1 MNCFPWR
8 ALQRLALFLMMVSLL
23 LPSGGCLRTNPDSAA
38 SVDETDDG
46 LGEGAEP
53 ADDSEAATEDDEEF
67 DRLEPYDPPP
77 LEEIDAN
84 ANWIDRPVAGGLE
97 QLETRL
103 EDNQPLLS
111 AEEAMGMKNDSEQAN
126 EKIYSVVRQLP
137 EDEDQVDWDATWVH
151 HLGGDLKSLNPL
163 MISAAVEMELLELT
177 SAQLIGYD
185 ADFESFAQDWVV
197 RTWQT
202 SEDRMID
209 KFVLRDEMTWSDGK
223 PVTAHDFVFSFQT
236 IMDPRVPIPAV
247 RSGTSQLKWV
257 EAYDDHTLV
266 IFHKKPLASNTENL
280 QFPIIPKHIYENS
293 IDEDPTLENSK
304 YHMRY
309 LNKPLTCGPY
319 EYQSR
324 KRGQNIVLARRDAY
338 WKKDDKRINPRPYF
352 KQIRCEIIID
362 PNTSLLALKSGEID
376 DCRLTAEQWLTQTDS
391 QDFYDKNTKIRGM
404 EWTEFHIVWNVK
416 RPYFGDPKVRKAMA
430 LALDHQEMLSSILYD
445 VAPPGLGPFHP
456 SGWMA
461 SDKPKPYQQDLDTAE
476 DLLDEAGWG
485 DSDGDGI
492 RDKEVDG
499 RLVPFRFTLL
509 TSDSPNSIKICTL
522 LKNNLDQIGIQVTVK
537 PTEFTVLMDK
547 SQKHQFDAM
556 LGGWGTGTDPST
568 LDNIFKTGEGRNY
581 GEYSNPRVDELF
593 ELAEAEFDRD
603 QRAEYYAELHD
614 VLWED
619 QAYMWLFYRPT
630 LFGLNKDIRGFNF
643 SPRDPYGVS
652 PGING
657 IWKIKRN

>member
-1 MNCFPWR
+1 MNFPTWR
-8 ALQRLALFLMMVSLL
+8 AVQRLALAVFAASLL
-23 LPSGGCLRTNPDSAA
+23 LPLAGCLRTNPDSATA
-38 SVDETDDG
+38 VEDADDG
-46 LGEGAEP
+46 SDAGAEP
-53 ADDSEAATEDDEEF
+53 ADESEAATEEEEQF
-67 DRLEPYDPPP
+67 DGLEPYDPPP
-77 LEEIDAN
+77 LEEVDAS
-84 ANWIDRPVAGGLE
+84 AEWIDRPIASGLE
-97 QLETRL
+97 LLRKRL
-103 EDNQPLLS
+103 AENEPMVS
-111 AEEAMGMKNDSEQAN
+111 TEEAMSLKNDSQEAN
-126 EKIYSVVRQLP
+126 DKIYSVVRQLP
-137 EDEDQVDWDATWVH
+137 ESDDQVDWNATWVH
-151 HLGGDLKSLNPL
+151 HLPGDLKSLNPL
-163 MISAAVEMELLELT
+163 MISASVEMELLELT

-197 RTWQT
+197 KSWQT
-202 SEDRMID
+202 SKDRLMD
-209 KFVLRDEMTWSDGK
+209 KFVLRDDMTWSDGK

-266 IFHKKPLASNTENL
+266 IFHKKALASNTENL
-280 QFPIIPKHIYENS
+280 QYPIIPKHIYENS
-293 IDEDPTLENSK
+293 VDEDPTLENSK
-304 YHMRY
+304 YHLQY

-324 KRGQNIVLARRDAY
+324 KRGQNIVLARREAF
-338 WKKDDKRINPRPYF
+338 WKKDGKEINPQPYF
-352 KQIRCEIIID
+352 RQIRGEVIID
-362 PNTSLLALKSGEID
+362 PNTALLALKAGEVD
-376 DCRLTAEQWLTQTDS
+376 DFRLTAEQWLTQTDS
-391 QDFYDKNTKIRGM
+391 QDFYDKNTKVRGM

-416 RPYFGDPKVRKAMA
+416 RPYFRDPKVRRA
-430 LALDHQEMLSSILYD
+430 LALAFDHEEMLSSIFYD
-445 VAPPGLGPFHP
+445 LAPPGLGPFHP
-456 SGWMA
+456 TGWMA
-461 SDKPKPYQQDLDTAE
+461 SDEPKPYQQNLDAAE
-476 DLLDEAGWG
+476 DLLDEAGWD

-492 RDKEVDG
+492 RDKRVGG

-509 TSDSPNSIKICTL
+509 SSETPNSTKVCTL
-522 LKNNLDQIGIQVTVK
+522 MKSNFDQIGIQVTVK
-537 PTEFTVLMDK
+537 PTEYTVLMDK

-556 LGGWGTGTDPST
+556 ISGWGTGTDPST

-593 ELAEAEFDRD
+593 ELAEAEFDREK
-603 QRAEYYAELHD
+603 RAEYYAELHD

-630 LFGLNKDIRGFNF
+630 LFGLNQDLRGFNF